1 MGILLESQSD
11 LLLISGE
18 YKMHSSDFE
27 SFASPFTAFQG
38 PKVSTHTDVE
48 GQRKN
53 RRANWR
59 ATVRVKEMTSDA
71 DFAALVVSGQIVN
84 IAAGGM
90 CIASNVPLIPSA
102 TVVCEIELPGTGV
115 SVPTLAQVVWVEST
129 EDEQYFWGLR
139 YVV

>member
-27 SFASPFTAFQG
+27 SFASPFTAVQG
-38 PKVSTHTDVE
+38 SKWSERTDVE

-53 RRANWR
+53 RRTNWR
-59 ATVRVKEMTSDA
+59 ATVRVKELNCDS
-71 DFAALVVSGQIVN
+71 DFAALAVSGQIVN
-84 IAAGGM
+84 MSAGGM

-102 TVVCEIELPGTGV
+102 TVVCEIELPGIGV
-115 SVPTLAQVVWVEST
+115 SVPTLAQVIWVEST
-129 EDEQYFWGLR
+129 EDENYFWGLR